1 VSLDAREQR
10 ALNSI
15 AESLTASAPEFV
27 SRLLV
32 FNRLTSGE
40 QLPEGLQAKVKER
53 HGHEYE
59 DGHGHGRHRGGRSSL
74 AGGAEGNRGPLMRP
88 SHGAAAQVLPVVAAL
103 AVTIA
108 VMITLA
114 LVLSATSS
122 TSAGIRQA
130 SHCAQG
136 WPIPCSG
143 R

>member
-1 VSLDAREQR
+1 MSLDAWEQR

-40 QLPEGLQAKVKER
+40 QMPEGLQAKVKER
-53 HGHEYE
+53 HGHG
-59 DGHGHGRHRGGRSSL
+59 GHWGGRASL
-74 AGGAEGNRGPLMRP
+74 IGGAEGNRGPLMHP
-88 SHGAAAQVLPVVAAL
+88 SQGGALQVLPVVAAL

-114 LVLSATSS
+114 LVLSATSH
-122 TSAGIRQA
+122 TSGGIRQA
-130 SHCAQG
+130 SQCAQG

-143 R
+143 RSRR